1 LDEFGTGGGSLALAE
16 LIDEHGDA
24 LLADFLEHYGVHL
37 PDVLFEWPPRLLLSL
52 AVEGLPFGCRL
63 FAHMEGGSEGWREL
77 HGWDKDRAM
86 FADYYDLFAA
96 AQSWKGKPPTYPRP
110 GVKRPA
116 QGTPLFAM
124 RPRTNKGD

>member
-1 LDEFGTGGGSLALAE
+1 VERETASGGSLALVD
-16 LIDEHGDA
+16 LIEEHGDA
-24 LLADFLEHYGVHL
+24 LLADLLDHFGIYL
-37 PDVLFEWPPRLLLSL
+37 PDVVFKWPPRLLLSL
-52 AVEGLPFGCRL
+52 AFEGLPIGCRL
-63 FAHMEGGSEGWREL
+63 YAHMQGGPDNWREL
-77 HGWDKDRAM
+77 HGWGKSHSM
-86 FADYYDLFAA
+86 QADFYDLFAA